1 MQDLQNFPKKT
12 YQFQILN
19 RFVDIIYNLQRE
31 MLRRGYSPRTIQTY
45 IFCIKNFLK
54 FCKKDLN
61 QINKTDIKSYVDK
74 YVDKNSAGNTINV
87 HLNAIKFLFE
97 EILNRRL
104 TLKIKY
110 SKVPKT
116 LPVFLT
122 KEEIIKL
129 FSVIENE
136 KHKLILELIYSAG
149 LRVSEVINLKK
160 EDLEFERNIG
170 WVRKGKGMKDRPF
183 IIAKIIEIKLREYI
197 NKNCVNQNSYLFVG
211 QNKNKLTARTVQEI
225 VKYAAKKAG
234 INKKIHPHSLRHSFA
249 THLIENGHDIATVQP
264 LLGHNSAETTLMY
277 VHMATPKI
285 INIKSPYDSI

>member
-1 MQDLQNFPKKT
+1 M
-12 YQFQILN
+12 
-19 RFVDIIYNLQRE
+19 DIIYNLQRE

-45 IFCIKNFLK
+45 VFCIKNFLK

-61 QINKTDIKSYVDK
+61 KITKVDIKSYLDK
-74 YVDKNSAGNTINV
+74 YVDNNCAGNTINV
-87 HLNAIKFLFE
+87 HLNSIKFLFE
-97 EILNRRL
+97 GILNRRL

-116 LPVFLT
+116 MPVFLT

-160 EDLEFERNIG
+160 EDFEFERNIG
-170 WVRKGKGMKDRPF
+170 WVRKGKGRKDRPF
-183 IIAKIIEIKLREYI
+183 IIAKIIETKLKEYV
-197 NKNCVNQNSYLFVG
+197 NKNCLNPNSYLFAG
-211 QNKNKLTARTVQEI
+211 KNKDKLTVRTVQEI
-225 VKYAAKKAG
+225 VKYATKKAK
-234 INKKIHPHSLRHSFA
+234 IEKNIHPHSLRHSFA
-249 THLIENGHDIATVQP
+249 THLIENGYDIATVQP

-277 VHMATPKI
+277 VHMGNPKMI
-285 INIKSPYDSI
+285 KVKSPYDSLNCQ

>member
-1 MQDLQNFPKKT
+1 MD
-12 YQFQILN
+12 
-19 RFVDIIYNLQRE
+19 VIYSLQRE
-31 MLRRGYSPRTIQTY
+31 MLRRGYSPRTIHTY
-45 IFCIKNFLK
+45 VFCIKNFLK

-61 QINKTDIKSYVDK
+61 QITKVDIKNYIDK

-87 HLNAIKFLFE
+87 HLNSIKFLFE
-97 EILNRRL
+97 EMLNRRL